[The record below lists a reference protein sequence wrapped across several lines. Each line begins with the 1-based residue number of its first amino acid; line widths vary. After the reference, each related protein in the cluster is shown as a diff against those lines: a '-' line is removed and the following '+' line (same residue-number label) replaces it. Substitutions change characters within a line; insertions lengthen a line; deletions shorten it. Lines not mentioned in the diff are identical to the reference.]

1 MPGQTRRTSSGGSS
15 AGQLNF
21 HQLYI
26 FQTVANHL
34 SFSRAAEA
42 LDITQ
47 PAVSIQVQE
56 LERFLGITLFH
67 RRPRGLRITE
77 AGEAVLAYS
86 QQIFALSGRLLETV
100 QEMENLQ
107 SGHLVLGASTTPGEY
122 VLPIVVGRFRQ
133 IYPGI
138 HVELVIGNTRT
149 IIQRILNRDMDLG
162 MVGEHVDEYS
172 DELEMVDYQ
181 DDEIVLVAAPSHPAA
196 NSGRLTAQQVV
207 DSGLVAREE
216 GSATRRS
223 AEGQFQK
230 LGVVPMI
237 AIELGSNQAVKQAAM
252 AGGGIGVISRL
263 GITAELRAGMLTV
276 LDVEGWDC
284 RRPLTLIQPRDRYLS
299 PSQRAFREFLM
310 AERPSL
316 AEGRS
321 DSDAAPTS

>member
-1 MPGQTRRTSSGGSS
+1 MPGQTRRTSGGGPS
-15 AGQLNF
+15 ASQLNF
-21 HQLYI
+21 HQLFI
-26 FQTVANHL
+26 FQTVANHF

-42 LDITQ
+42 LEITQ

-56 LERFLGITLFH
+56 LEKFLGISLFH

-86 QQIFALSGRLLETV
+86 QQIFTLSGHLLETV

-162 MVGEHVDEYS
+162 IVGEHIEEYS
-172 DELEMVDYQ
+172 KELEMVDYQ
-181 DDEIVLVAAPSHPAA
+181 DDEIVLVAAPSHAAA
-196 NSGRLTAQQVV
+196 NAGRITAQKVV
-207 DSGLVAREE
+207 DLGLVTREE

-223 AEGQFQK
+223 AEIQFQK
-230 LGVVPMI
+230 LGVVPLI

-263 GITAELRAGMLTV
+263 GITAELKAGMLTV
-276 LDVEGWDC
+276 LDVEGWEC
-284 RRPLTLIQPRDRYLS
+284 HRPLTLVHPRDRYLS

-316 AEGRS
+316 SES
-321 DSDAAPTS
+321 APTS